1 MKSRSRARPTRRST
15 TELPTNGRQRLIDA
29 ALRLAAR
36 HGGMGAVGVRELARE
51 AGLNPN
57 TLYRHFSDVSDLG
70 VAAVANVL
78 PALRE
83 GLRQMQRP
91 TGAVGQTTRTALRYF
106 FDFVARDPDAITFA
120 ARELHGALPKLRE
133 ALREAVRGLTDDVV
147 TGLRNASP
155 RPIDPDAVRELADTI
170 IKQMFELALEYVAY
184 PWRRAEIVA
193 RAERFVLTLFVGS
206 YVIRTMNLSLDS
218 PQLDQALG
226 LAGAPTS
233 APAAAPFKAKEQ
245 QR

>member
-1 MKSRSRARPTRRST
+1 MTSKARRPVSRPKPTPR
-15 TELPTNGRQRLIDA
+15 LPAGGRQRLIDA

-36 HGGMGAVGVRELARE
+36 HGGMNAVGVRELARE

-57 TLYRHFSDVSDLG
+57 TLYRHFNDVSDLG

-78 PALRE
+78 PALRD
-83 GLRQMQRP
+83 GLRKMQRP
-91 TGAVGQTTRTALRYF
+91 TGSVGQATRTALRYF
-106 FDFVARDPDAITFA
+106 FDFVEHDPDAITFA

-133 ALREAVRGLTDDVV
+133 ALREVVRGLTDDVV
-147 TGLRNASP
+147 VVLGEASP
-155 RPIDPDAVRELADTI
+155 RRVEPEAVRELADTI
-170 IKQMFELALEYVAY
+170 VKQMFELALEYVAY

-193 RAERFVLTLFVGS
+193 RAERFVLTLFVGA

-226 LAGAPTS
+226 LAPALAPL
-233 APAAAPFKAKEQ
+233 KAKEQ
-245 QR
+245 

>member
-1 MKSRSRARPTRRST
+1 MKRRGRSDSRTVESPTPRS
-15 TELPTNGRQRLIDA
+15 PGGRQRLVDA

-36 HGGMGAVGVRELARE
+36 HGGMNAVGVRELARE

-57 TLYRHFSDVSDLG
+57 TLYRHFSDVGDLG

-91 TGAVGQTTRTALRYF
+91 SGSVGETTRTALRYF
-106 FDFVARDPDAITFA
+106 FDFVERDPDAITFA

-147 TGLRNASP
+147 ATLRSASP
-155 RPIDPDAVRELADTI
+155 RPVDPDAARELADTI
-170 IKQMFELALEYVAY
+170 VKQMFELALEYVAY

-206 YVIRTMNLSLDS
+206 YVIRTMNLSVDS

-226 LAGAPTS
+226 LTP
-233 APAAAPFKAKEQ
+233 APAAAALKAKEQ
-245 QR
+245 QQ